1 VFHNVPKINN
11 QALTIGQKVWLN
23 ASTGKIY
30 GTPAAGYLCVGY
42 AMEAAQANASVCRIL
57 LSPTGETYSAS

>member
-1 VFHNVPKINN
+1 
-11 QALTIGQKVWLN
+11 LTIGQKVWLN